1 MSERKKKI
9 HSFLIG
15 VSFSLCAWFIVNLF
29 LLKVTIF
36 QWIIIEIIMGFM
48 EYFCKFVKE
57 YSGIVEAENTSSETE
72 DL

>member
-36 QWIIIEIIMGFM
+36 QWIIIEIIM